1 MSRKFVLAPLTSFAL
16 GIASQACGPDL
27 PEPVECYATDPN
39 GDWPVN
45 PIVFSSNY
53 CGRGRN
59 SVAEPLEARMEIW
72 CIDEPATGCDP
83 CVVDAEAADAGLL
96 GEISKIYEAQGCPAN
111 YEPEEFIRGCY
122 SPMPEFDL
130 CCYTAEYV
138 TDTRI
143 CTLPTGDVP

>member
-72 CIDEPATGCDP
+72 CIDEPAT
-83 CVVDAEAADAGLL
+83 
-96 GEISKIYEAQGCPAN
+96 
-111 YEPEEFIRGCY
+111 
-122 SPMPEFDL
+122 
-130 CCYTAEYV
+130 
-138 TDTRI
+138 
-143 CTLPTGDVP
+143 